1 MKKLI
6 FTGPECSGKTKI
18 SKEISEIFNFPY
30 VEEYARK
37 YLNRNNFGYG
47 YDDLKKI
54 AEGQIR
60 IEKLKK
66 IKKNEFLICDTNL
79 QVIKIWSLIK
89 YKKCDSFILKNQD
102 YNSMYFLCK
111 PDFEWEF
118 DILRENPL
126 DRDEIF
132 NIYLNDLKK
141 NNMKYV
147 ILEGSHKKRL
157 KYVINLI
164 NEMIN

>member
-18 SKEISEIFNFPY
+18 SKEIADFFNFPY

-37 YLNRNNFGYG
+37 YLKRNNFNYS
-47 YDDLKKI
+47 YEDLKKI

-60 IEKLKK
+60 NEKIKK
-66 IKKNEFLICDTNL
+66 IKKNDFLICDTNL
-79 QVIKIWSLIK
+79 QVIKLWSLIK

-102 YNSMYFLCK
+102 YDSMYFLCK

-118 DILRENPL
+118 DKLRENPL
-126 DRDEIF
+126 DRDKIF
-132 NIYLNDLKK
+132 NIYLDDLKK
-141 NNMKYV
+141 NNMEFI

-157 KYVINLI
+157 KCVIDHI
-164 NEMIN
+164 NEIIN

>member
-18 SKEISEIFNFPY
+18 SKEIAEAFKFPY

-37 YLNRNNFGYG
+37 YLKRNNFNYS
-47 YDDLKKI
+47 YEDLKKI

-60 IEKLKK
+60 NEKLKK
-66 IKKNEFLICDTNL
+66 IKKNDFLICDTNL
-79 QVIKIWSLIK
+79 QVIKLWSLIK
-89 YKKCDSFILKNQD
+89 YKKCDSFILRNQD
-102 YNSMYFLCK
+102 YDSMYFLCK

-118 DILRENPL
+118 DKLRENPL
-126 DRDEIF
+126 DRDKIF
-132 NIYLNDLKK
+132 NIYLDDLKK
-141 NNMKYV
+141 NNMEFI

-157 KYVINLI
+157 KYVTNHI
-164 NEMIN
+164 NEFIN